1 MITNRLRTALAF
13 AGTLALICALV
24 PARAARA
31 DAGDANADS
40 VYMVG
45 EFVDP
50 VCYFQH
56 GMLGEAARRCALV
69 RGRVE
74 QGFGFLDIRRRKLYT
89 VIGQN
94 HWQDPRAGL
103 LGVLGDTVAI
113 RARLW
118 KSDDAAAIVVHA
130 VYPVDRQPPAQYPWW
145 PWRFEW
151 SVLLGCALLAT
162 LYLLA
167 LTALRTRLGAPA
179 GFERGRAALFLTSL
193 AVMIASLN
201 GPVHD
206 LSDLYLFSAHMVQH
220 LLLSLLLPP
229 LFIFGLPP
237 WLSRW
242 LLSRPVLAPW
252 RFGARVPVGFVLY
265 TIVFSLWHMPA
276 LYDLMMRRHEFHIVM
291 HLMVMAS
298 AVLMWWPIAAGEG
311 LERRLSPGALILYM
325 FAISIPMLPVAA
337 IITLADHPIYAWY
350 TLAPRL
356 YPMTALDD
364 QRLGG
369 LIMWVPGTLFWWGM
383 MSLIYFRKLAN
394 DSRPE
399 GELLVTQIPGRAAPP
414 PLSLR

>member
-1 MITNRLRTALAF
+1 MIPNRLRTALAL
-13 AGTLALICALV
+13 AGALV
-24 PARAARA
+24 VIATLLPCPAARA

-40 VYMVG
+40 VYLVG

-56 GMLGEAARRCALV
+56 GMQGEAARQCAMV
-69 RGRVE
+69 RGRVD
-74 QGFGFLDIRRRKLYT
+74 QGFGFLDIRRRRLYT

-94 HWQDPRAGL
+94 HWQDPKQGL
-103 LGVLGDTVAI
+103 LDVLGDTVAI

-118 KSDDAAAIVVHA
+118 KSDGAAAIVVNA

-151 SVLLGCALLAT
+151 SVLLGCGLLAT
-162 LYLLA
+162 LHLLA
-167 LTALRTRLGAPA
+167 LTALKRRLGVPG
-179 GFERGRAALFLTSL
+179 GFEYGRAALFLTSL
-193 AVMIASLN
+193 AVMIGSLN

-220 LLLSLLLPP
+220 LLLSLVFPP
-229 LFIFGLPP
+229 LFILGLPA

-242 LLSRPVLAPW
+242 LLSRPWLAPW
-252 RFGARVPVGFVLY
+252 RFGARVPVGFVVY
-265 TIVFSLWHMPA
+265 TLAFSLWHTPL
-276 LYDLMMRRHEFHIVM
+276 LYDLMMRRHAFHIVM
-291 HLMVMAS
+291 HLMVMAG

-311 LERRLSPGALILYM
+311 AERRLSPGAQILYM
-325 FAISIPMLPVAA
+325 FVISIPMLPVAA
-337 IITLADHPIYAWY
+337 IITLADHPIYTWY
-350 TLAPRL
+350 VLAPRL
-356 YPMTALDD
+356 FPMSALDD
-364 QRLGG
+364 QRFGG

-383 MSLIYFRKLAN
+383 MSVIYFRKLAR

-399 GELLVTQIPGRAAPP
+399 GELVTSIPGTAAHP